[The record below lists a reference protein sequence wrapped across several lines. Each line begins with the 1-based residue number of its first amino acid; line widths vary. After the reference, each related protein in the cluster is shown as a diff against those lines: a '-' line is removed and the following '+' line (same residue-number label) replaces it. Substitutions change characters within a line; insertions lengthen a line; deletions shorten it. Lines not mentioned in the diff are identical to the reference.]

1 MLYVQISAHVQRL
14 YSLCAFGGLVAHKQ
28 AQQVEVVAEDLLEF
42 LGRAITCAILGKA
55 GPQRSRVL
63 GMLFKVS
70 FEYFVVFTVH
80 AVFSVVLVAVFG
92 SAAFT

>member
-1 MLYVQISAHVQRL
+1 
-14 YSLCAFGGLVAHKQ
+14 
-28 AQQVEVVAEDLLEF
+28 VVAEDLLEF

-70 FEYFVVFTVH
+70 LYNQLVCIIAE
-80 AVFSVVLVAVFG
+80 AAVVLL
-92 SAAFT
+92 AALEPLLVHSSSETSTVLGR